1 MGVVWSLVKS
11 IFGASQPAEYP
22 PPASRTDSEPE
33 DVPDIQPNAPTTT
46 DNDTERPLATMAPSK
61 DPEVSNFADR
71 PVPETTPTVT
81 TPSVDPPTEPAT
93 LETPSANGQPTKHKK
108 MDQTGQKHATAG
120 AGEEKISGAELKK
133 RKQAEKAARRA
144 KEKQGAEQAA
154 TTSSTSQ
161 GQTQATG
168 HSKKGSS
175 AGKDVPQSSQSK
187 ADSVSTATPSHALS
201 ATKPSK
207 AHHKRTPSSTNLQK
221 QRTRDR
227 DKEDEVQ
234 AGRSLDDLKPEE
246 KRVPLFGHLYG
257 APRREHYRG
266 AEKDVH
272 PSVLALGMQM
282 VDWVIVGA
290 NARTVAMLM
299 AFKQVR
305 YVLPAL
311 SVILETNM
319 ILGHTSIHHTYW
331 YISFSPPHHPPR
343 PSNRLHQILPPPGN
357 PHGQLNPLAKT
368 RNFKS

>member
-22 PPASRTDSEPE
+22 PPASQTDSEPE

-71 PVPETTPTVT
+71 P
-81 TPSVDPPTEPAT
+81 PAT

-108 MDQTGQKHATAG
+108 MDQTGQKDATAG

-201 ATKPSK
+201 TTKPSK

-227 DKEDEVQ
+227 DKEDEAQV
-234 AGRSLDDLKPEE
+234 GRSLDDLKPEE

-311 SVILETNM
+311 
-319 ILGHTSIHHTYW
+319 
-331 YISFSPPHHPPR
+331 
-343 PSNRLHQILPPPGN
+343 
-357 PHGQLNPLAKT
+357 
-368 RNFKS
+368 